1 MPGKKVIIVHF
12 GELWLRGRNRGSYIK
27 ILKKRMLEQLEG
39 EEFKL
44 ESLYDRFL
52 IRPDSESS
60 IESIRSKLS
69 NLFGISTFELS
80 FETEPDLDSIRQAA
94 GKALDELSE
103 FPVRINSHRSHKGFD
118 FTSIDI
124 IREIVE
130 LAKERGIETSNHGY
144 KSNIYVSVTKEK
156 AYITNKKERGL
167 GGLPVG
173 SSGRGVVLLS
183 GGIDSPVAAWYA
195 MKRGVDPIYVH
206 VHAFSNNDEAYSSKI
221 SNILEILSRYKKNSP
236 FYLIPSHLFQMAALK
251 SGRYELVLL
260 KSFMLGAADKIAKKE
275 KAELIFTGESLGQ
288 VASQTA
294 SNLRS
299 EQLGIKLPILRPL
312 IGFDKEEI
320 IKVARAIGTYD
331 ESVKEYKDVC
341 SINSKNPK
349 THTSPEKL
357 KEVIKDTGMR
367 KVMSKS
373 LKISSRR
380 FAGKVGPKDQILD

>member
-1 MPGKKVIIVHF
+1 MPSEKVIIVHF

-39 EEFKL
+39 EAFGL

-52 IRPDSESS
+52 IRPDSE
-60 IESIRSKLS
+60 ESLEGIRSRLS
-69 NLFGISTFELS
+69 NLFGISTFEVS
-80 FETEPDLDSIRQAA
+80 YETEPDLESIKEAA
-94 GKALDELSE
+94 GRAMDELAD

-124 IREIVE
+124 IREIVA
-130 LAKERGIETSNHGY
+130 LAESRGIDASNHGY

-173 SSGRGVVLLS
+173 SSGKGVVLLS

-206 VHAFSNNDEAYSSKI
+206 VHAFSNNKDAYDSKI
-221 SNILEILSRYKKNSP
+221 LNILDILSKYRKNSTV
-236 FYLIPSHLFQMAALK
+236 YLVPSHLFQMAALK

-260 KSFMLGAADKIAKKE
+260 KSFMLGVAEKIADKE
-275 KAELIFTGESLGQ
+275 NAELIFTGESLGQ

-299 EQLGIKLPILRPL
+299 EQLGIKLPVLRPL
-312 IGFDKEEI
+312 VGFDKEEI
-320 IKVARAIGTYD
+320 IKIARAIGTYE

-357 KEVIKDTGMR
+357 KEVIKSTGMR
-367 KVMSKS
+367 KIISQS
-373 LKISSRR
+373 LKISSRGSAR
-380 FAGKVGPKDQILD
+380 GE